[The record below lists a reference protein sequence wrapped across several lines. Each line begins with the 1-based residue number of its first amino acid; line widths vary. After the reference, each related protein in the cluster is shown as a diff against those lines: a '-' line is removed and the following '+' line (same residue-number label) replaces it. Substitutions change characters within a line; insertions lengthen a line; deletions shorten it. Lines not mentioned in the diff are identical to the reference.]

1 MVIALLASFTPLLE
15 EGGCQ
20 HNPSFLGDFLRV
32 GLPLRPAK
40 SPKGLCRMP
49 TLCGVSYGQMA
60 KVELL
65 ETVWKIRIGLDLG
78 CSEGPKQGEDVPSRP
93 LVPLNTGD
101 QEPSGYFPDSL

>member
-20 HNPSFLGDFLRV
+20 HNPSFLRDFLRV

-40 SPKGLCRMP
+40 SLKGLCRMP

-60 KVELL
+60 KVELRVL
-65 ETVWKIRIGLDLG
+65 YSRTSENPLQANFAECTFHARGELG
-78 CSEGPKQGEDVPSRP
+78 QFAASSRRRVSRLARAMP
-93 LVPLNTGD
+93 
-101 QEPSGYFPDSL
+101 